1 MAALGVAPR
10 SAHPAQAPV
19 EPPPP
24 WIRMAVRDVLERSP
38 GFRDMPPGQRRALAQ
53 AMVRVSTL
61 AAELIAEEGQ
71 AEGEIERRAPA
82 RPAPPL
88 ATAQSAQ
95 PQFGEAA
102 RRIAGTTREVLN
114 AVSFPRFVTDLI
126 NGVFKAML
134 DANSQQMHQYVQL
147 LNAVSASAE
156 GFERTQFGLHQVRQ
170 WVADHFPESI
180 EYDAPDPED
189 MPGPDK
195 PMDADELADLQ
206 EELANIKLRLRG
218 GGMPAEEEIRATLG
232 IPPEEAVSASN
243 PEQLVPL
250 ARRYLARQRQQ
261 QLATMVMLG
270 MQRIV
275 IDSGRINASMRFHI
289 DTRSAASQDTGS
301 EFGFMNRVKGSG
313 SFGAGPWGVS
323 AEAENTISYVSTE
336 RNQRTEEINTDLE
349 LNSSVELNF
358 HTDYLPLNQMAA
370 QAQADRIRNNTINPA
385 ADIPD
390 PSAARAARLQA
401 QHDSERDRRSGLNS
415 AADSLRRSLPSP
427 PPPAP
432 PAPSARTPAPG
443 AGADAAGG
451 GAGIGGGTTGARG
464 AGSGGAG
471 SAGGAAAGGGSGSG
485 GGASGGA
492 AGAGS
497 SGGSGGAAG
506 TGAGGAAGSGAGAG
520 AGGSG
525 GAAGAGTASGAGGAS
540 GGARAGA
547 GAGSGGAAG
556 AGSATGGAAGA
567 GGAAGSGGTG
577 SGGAAGGTAGA
588 GGSAGTGGA
597 GGTAGAG
604 AGAGGGGGGTGAGAG
619 IGAAIG
625 DALRNLF

>member
-427 PPPAP
+427 PPPPAP

-588 GGSAGTGGA
+588 GGSAGTGG
-597 GGTAGAG
+597 GTGAG
-604 AGAGGGGGGTGAGAG
+604 AGGGTGAGAG

>member
-1 MAALGVAPR
+1 MVARGAAPR
-10 SAHPAQAPV
+10 SAHPAPAPA

-24 WIRMAVRDVLERSP
+24 WIRVAVRDVLERSP
-38 GFRDMPPGQRRALAQ
+38 GFHDMRPEQRRALAQ
-53 AMVRVSTL
+53 AMVKVSTL

-88 ATAQSAQ
+88 ASAQSAQ
-95 PQFGEAA
+95 PEFGEAA
-102 RRIAGTTREVLN
+102 RRIAGTTRDVLG

-134 DANSQQMHQYVQL
+134 DANSQQMNQYVQL

-170 WVADHFPESI
+170 WLADHFPESI

-189 MPGPDK
+189 MPGPDN

-218 GGMPAEEEIRATLG
+218 GGSMPSEEEIRATLG
-232 IPPEEAVSASN
+232 IPPEESVSASN

-336 RNQRTEEINTDLE
+336 RNQRTEEMNTDVD

-385 ADIPD
+385 AEIPD
-390 PSAARAARLQA
+390 PAVARNARLQM

-415 AADSLRRSLPSP
+415 ATDNLRRSLPSP
-427 PPPAP
+427 TPPPAP
-432 PAPSARTPAPG
+432 PPPSARTPAPTTG
-443 AGADAAGG
+443 GGTGG
-451 GAGIGGGTTGARG
+451 GAGTGTGT
-464 AGSGGAG
+464 
-471 SAGGAAAGGGSGSG
+471 GGAA
-485 GGASGGA
+485 
-492 AGAGS
+492 
-497 SGGSGGAAG
+497 
-506 TGAGGAAGSGAGAG
+506 
-520 AGGSG
+520 
-525 GAAGAGTASGAGGAS
+525 
-540 GGARAGA
+540 
-547 GAGSGGAAG
+547 
-556 AGSATGGAAGA
+556 GGAAGA
-567 GGAAGSGGTG
+567 GGAA
-577 SGGAAGGTAGA
+577 
-588 GGSAGTGGA
+588 
-597 GGTAGAG
+597 
-604 AGAGGGGGGTGAGAG
+604 
-619 IGAAIG
+619 
-625 DALRNLF
+625 